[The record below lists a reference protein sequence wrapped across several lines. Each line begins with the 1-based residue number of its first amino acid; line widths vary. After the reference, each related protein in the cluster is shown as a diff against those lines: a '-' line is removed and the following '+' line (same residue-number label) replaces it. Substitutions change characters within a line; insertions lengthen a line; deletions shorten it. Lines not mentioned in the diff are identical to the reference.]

1 MNNFSFHNPTRI
13 YFGKGQLAK
22 LDEAAPRDGVILMLY
37 GGGSIKRNG
46 VYDQVRQALGA
57 RTVLEYG
64 GIEANPT
71 YETLMP
77 AVEMARREGVTFLL
91 SVGGGSVLDGVK
103 FVAAAIPFDDEPWGI
118 VAKGV
123 KPQSAVPLGA
133 VLTLPATGSE
143 MNAFAVISR
152 TATREKLSFGS
163 PHVYPRFS
171 ILDPETTFSL
181 PERQVA
187 NGIVDA
193 FTHVVEQYLT
203 YPTQAPLHDRLA
215 ESILQTLIEIG
226 PRTLTDPTDY
236 DSRAALMWCAT
247 MALNGIIGSGVPH
260 DWATHR
266 IGHELTV
273 LYGLDHARTLAV
285 VLPSLWHLQ
294 RDGKRAKLLQYAERI
309 WGLTDGDDDAR
320 IDDAIA
326 RTAAFFE
333 SLGVPS
339 RLANYP
345 DVTPDAPATV
355 AHRLAARNAVPLGE
369 RRDITADRVREILA
383 HSLAADHAFS
393 TA

>member
-1 MNNFSFHNPTRI
+1 MKNFAFHNPTKI
-13 YFGKGQLAK
+13 YFGQGQLAK
-22 LDEAAPRDGVILMLY
+22 LDEAVPRDGVILMLY

-57 RTVLEYG
+57 RAVLEYG

-77 AVEMARREGVTFLL
+77 AVERARRDGVTFLL

-103 FVAAAIPFDDEPWGI
+103 FVAAAIPFDGEPWDI
-118 VAKGV
+118 VAKGA
-123 KPQSAVPLGA
+123 KLERAVPLGA

-143 MNAFAVISR
+143 MNSYSVISR
-152 TATREKLSFGS
+152 TSTQEKLSFGS

-181 PERQVA
+181 PPRQVA

-193 FTHVVEQYLT
+193 FAHVVEQYLT
-203 YPTQAPLHDRLA
+203 YPANAPLHDRLA
-215 ESILQTLIEIG
+215 EGILLTLIEIG
-226 PRTLTDPTDY
+226 PKTLADPTDY

-260 DWATHR
+260 DWATHG

-285 VLPSLWHLQ
+285 VLPSLWHFQ

-309 WGLTDGDDDAR
+309 WGLTDGDEDAR
-320 IDDAIA
+320 IDAAIA
-326 RTAAFFE
+326 KTAAFFE
-333 SLGVPS
+333 HLGVPS
-339 RLANYP
+339 RLAAYP
-345 DVTPDAPATV
+345 HVAPDTPATV
-355 AHRLAARNAVPLGE
+355 AARLADREAFPLGE
-369 RRDITADRVREILA
+369 RLDITAERVREILT
-383 HSLAADHAFS
+383 HSLS
-393 TA
+393 NGEW